1 MPLLLGEWELETV
14 LEIRSLSKR
23 FPGVQALDRVDL
35 EIRRGEIHGLIGE
48 NGAGKSTLIKIIAG
62 AYRKD
67 SGDILFDNAPY
78 NPPTPTYA
86 LGHGIAVVYQEL
98 SMCENMSIAENL
110 FINRPP
116 TLPVL
121 EWIDRRKLYEKTTEF
136 LAKFD
141 LDLSPTT
148 KVNELALAV
157 KEQVEILRALSYQ
170 PKLLILDEPTGP
182 FSRPL
187 AQRLFELMASVKEQ
201 GVSILYISHNIGEV
215 LGTCDRVT
223 VLRDGAKVA
232 TLGCSE
238 IDEERLSGMMVGR
251 KLGLMFPA
259 RGERPSEG
267 TPALRVEGLGV
278 RGLFQ
283 DVSFHLCRGEV
294 LGVTGLIGA
303 RRTEMALTLF
313 GAIRRT
319 AGRIFL
325 DGHEVNARS
334 PADAMARGIA
344 YLPEDRRLFGLFLE
358 FGIDYNLLSID
369 LGRFSRYGLIL
380 RHRLQSTTQEYMEKL
395 QIRASGPDQV
405 VGTLSGGNQQKT
417 LLAKW
422 ILRNPQVLII
432 DEPTRGIDIG
442 AKQAIHELIRSLAR
456 RGMGVMMIS
465 SELPEVIGMS
475 DRILI
480 MDRGQVVD
488 IVENTHTV
496 TEEYI
501 MNAIMQFRRGGNGV
515 ANHENPG
522 H

>member
-1 MPLLLGEWELETV
+1 MV
-14 LEIRSLSKR
+14 LEIHGLSKK

-35 EIRRGEIHGLIGE
+35 DIRKGEIHGLIGE

-67 SGDILFDNAPY
+67 SGDMMFDNAPY
-78 NPPTPTYA
+78 NPPSPTYA
-86 LGHGIAVVYQEL
+86 LDHGISVVYQEL

-116 TLPVL
+116 TRPFL
-121 EWIDRRKLYEKTTEF
+121 EWIDRKKLYEKTAE
-136 LAKFD
+136 LLKKFD
-141 LDLSPTT
+141 LPLSPTT
-148 KVNELALAV
+148 KVDELALAV

-182 FSRPL
+182 LSKPL
-187 AQRLFELMASVKEQ
+187 AQRLFALMASVKEQ

-215 LGTCDRVT
+215 LNNCDRVT
-223 VLRDGAKVA
+223 VFRDGALVS
-232 TLGCSE
+232 TMDSSE

-251 KLGLMFPA
+251 KLGQMFPT
-259 RGERPSEG
+259 RGEIPTG
-267 TPALRVEGLGV
+267 KDVAMKVEGLTV

-283 DVSFHLCRGEV
+283 DVGFHLQRGEV

-303 RRTEMALTLF
+303 RRTEMALTIF
-313 GAIRRT
+313 GAIRKT
-319 AGRIFL
+319 AGRIVL
-325 DGHEVNARS
+325 DGEEADIRN

-344 YLPEDRRLFGLFLE
+344 YLPEDRRLLGLFLE
-358 FGIDYNLLSID
+358 FAIANNILSID
-369 LGRFSRYGLIL
+369 MRKFSRYGVIDRGL
-380 RHRLQSTTQEYMEKL
+380 LQRTTEQFMEKL

-422 ILRNPQVLII
+422 ISRNPKILII
-432 DEPTRGIDIG
+432 DEPTRGIDVG
-442 AKQAIHELIRSLAR
+442 AKQAIHELIRDLANQ
-456 RGMGVMMIS
+456 GMGVIMIS

-475 DRILI
+475 DRILV
-480 MDRGQVVD
+480 MDRGQVVT
-488 IVENTHTV
+488 IVDNTEII

-501 MNAIMQFRRGGNGV
+501 MNAIMQVRRGGNHV
-515 ANHENPG
+515 ENE
-522 H
+522 